1 MGPVAMPPDLR
12 DVSLDAH
19 MRQLVREA
27 VRDELREQLAPV
39 RASLDALAGAGA
51 LAPVSLDAAAPVLG
65 KSVATLRRLAGA
77 GRLPGAIRI
86 GRSWRIDL
94 GAVRSPTPEHV
105 AELATEARGR

>member
-1 MGPVAMPPDLR
+1 VNATAAIDGVL
-12 DVSLDAH
+12 
-19 MRQLVREA
+19 RQLVREA

-39 RASLDALAGAGA
+39 RASLEALAGAGA

-77 GRLPGAIRI
+77 GKLPGAIRI

-94 GAVRSPTPEHV
+94 SAVRSPTPETV
-105 AELATEARGR
+105 SRLTSEARRA